1 MATSTSSGAGTAAP
15 FSAIVPACGSF
26 IEIRKGAGP
35 SEGQVRFLD
44 VGGQRGDGE
53 RRRRLHELVTERGR
67 AVLECDLLDLQLEL
81 GRRVP
86 RLSGRTRLIPI
97 VRGARR

>member
-1 MATSTSSGAGTAAP
+1 GVRQLHRDQEGRRP
-15 FSAIVPACGSF
+15 LGGPG
-26 IEIRKGAGP
+26 EIL
-35 SEGQVRFLD
+35 E

-67 AVLECDLLDLQLEL
+67 AVLERDLLDLQLEL

-97 VRGARR
+97 VRGARRGGGARARGAPGGVWAPPR